1 MAMAVVV
8 AMEVAVAE
16 AVAVLTAAAGAP
28 GPAVSLTAAI
38 ASICVEAIASAM
50 AASREAP
57 GVVSKRQ
64 LSHQLSHHVHC
75 HVQMQIRRRHEPC
88 LHPNAPTPALRI
100 IDIGRLGWGCRGAA
114 LSEGAKAQA
123 ATFQAWLSCCW
134 PGAPAAASSHTG
146 QLP

>member
-1 MAMAVVV
+1 VAMAVVV

-57 GVVSKRQ
+57 GVVSKR
-64 LSHQLSHHVHC
+64 QLSHHVHC

>member
-1 MAMAVVV
+1 MAVVV

-57 GVVSKRQ
+57 GVVSKR
-64 LSHQLSHHVHC
+64 QLSHHVHC

>member
-8 AMEVAVAE
+8 AVEVAVAE

-57 GVVSKRQ
+57 GVVSKR
-64 LSHQLSHHVHC
+64 QLSHHVHC

>member
-8 AMEVAVAE
+8 AVEVAVAE
-16 AVAVLTAAAGAP
+16 AVAVLTATAGAP

-64 LSHQLSHHVHC
+64 LSHHVHC
-75 HVQMQIRRRHEPC
+75 HVQIQIRRRHEPC
-88 LHPNAPTPALRI
+88 LHPNAPTPAPSAPHCGSF
-100 IDIGRLGWGCRGAA
+100 DIGRLGWLATAPGCRGAA
-114 LSEGAKAQA
+114 LSEGA
-123 ATFQAWLSCCW
+123 
-134 PGAPAAASSHTG
+134 
-146 QLP
+146 

>member
-1 MAMAVVV
+1 MAVVV

-64 LSHQLSHHVHC
+64 LSHHVHC

-114 LSEGAKAQA
+114 LSEGA
-123 ATFQAWLSCCW
+123 
-134 PGAPAAASSHTG
+134 
-146 QLP
+146 

>member
-8 AMEVAVAE
+8 AVEMAVAE
-16 AVAVLTAAAGAP
+16 AVAVLTAVAGAP

-57 GVVSKRQ
+57 GVVSKR
-64 LSHQLSHHVHC
+64 QLSHHVHC

>member
-57 GVVSKRQ
+57 GVVSKR
-64 LSHQLSHHVHC
+64 QLSHHVHC